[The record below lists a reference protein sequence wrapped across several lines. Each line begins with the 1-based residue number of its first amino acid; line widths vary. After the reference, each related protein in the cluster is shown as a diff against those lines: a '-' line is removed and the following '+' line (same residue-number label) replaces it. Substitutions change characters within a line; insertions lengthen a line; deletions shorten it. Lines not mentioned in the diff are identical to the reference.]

1 MANANKKSIR
11 RISEMRNLGPAVEKD
26 LNAAG
31 VKTAKDVLRLGV
43 EKTFLKMLEGRM
55 KIERSAKCCNALYL
69 YGIYGAIHNV
79 DWREVPA
86 KKKKEFKLLTEKLR
100 ASGKYK

>member
-1 MANANKKSIR
+1 MK
-11 RISEMRNLGPAVEKD
+11 NLGPAVEKD

-31 VKTAKDVLRLGV
+31 VQSAADVLRLGT

-69 YGIYGAIHNV
+69 YAIYGAIHEI
-79 DWREVPA
+79 DWREVPES
-86 KKKKEFKLLTEKLR
+86 KKKKFKAWTEKLR